1 MINPFQ
7 ANELVLLA
15 DYKSQLTAIALY
27 YTIEMGIL
35 RDGKSQA
42 LHFATGVL

>member
-15 DYKSQLTAIALY
+15 DYESQLTAIAPY

-35 RDGKSQA
+35 RDGKSQV